1 MSFLDKLGSLDS
13 LGHLSAAAEANA
25 QPAAP
30 AQKEPGSFGKLEADF
45 EAALR
50 NLKGKV
56 AEQTRTDS
64 GATTLGMVAKECT
77 EARIDACHRAM
88 REDIEK
94 MHDRLATGLAPEGID
109 SIAAFLRDLDATLA
123 AGKDS
128 NSLLPRL
135 RSAIATKLR
144 AEAGELAVV
153 RVVAL
158 LEAERLVWPLPRCH
172 RPSADRAEIERSRR
186 LRLAEVRESFI
197 AHDLGRTVERMLG
210 VVRAWGGD
218 YPDRGSPLWEETA
231 LEGVAAGIRG
241 QLLGEFVEVLRR
253 ERNRL
258 LAQTEA
264 SIRKELF
271 ALQTAV
277 VRDVHSLDHFNTA
290 LANSLH
296 SLDEEISGIAWKLVL
311 GAHGNVGQ
319 SGLPGRRQSGQT
331 VTADDVF
338 GNVANVAAVQSVFLG
353 RG

>member
-1 MSFLDKLGSLDS
+1 MSLLDKLGSLDS
-13 LGHLSAAAEANA
+13 LGHLSAATEARA
-25 QPAAP
+25 QSAAP
-30 AQKEPGSFGKLEADF
+30 AQKEPGSFAKLEADF

-50 NLKGKV
+50 NLKDRV
-56 AEQTRTDS
+56 AEQTRTSS
-64 GATTLGMVAKECT
+64 GATTRGIAAKACT
-77 EARIDACHRAM
+77 EARINACHRAM

-109 SIAAFLRDLDATLA
+109 SIAAFLRDLDSTLA
-123 AGKDS
+123 AGRDS

-135 RSAIATKLR
+135 RSAIAMKLR
-144 AEAGELAVV
+144 AEAGELAVA

-158 LEAERLVWPLPRCH
+158 LEAEKLVWPLPSCY

-186 LRLAEVRESFI
+186 LRIAEVRQSFI
-197 AHDLGRTVERMLG
+197 SHDLGRTIERMLG

-253 ERNRL
+253 ERDRL

-264 SIRKELF
+264 SIRRELF
-271 ALQTAV
+271 ALQTSV
-277 VRDVHSLDHFNTA
+277 VRDVHSLDHFDTT
-290 LANSLH
+290 LANLLQT
-296 SLDEEISGIAWKLVL
+296 LDEEIPGIAWKLVL
-311 GAHGNVGQ
+311 GAHGSVGQ
-319 SGLPGRRQSGQT
+319 SGLPGRHQAGQT

-338 GNVANVAAVQSVFLG
+338 GNVTHVAAAKASS
-353 RG
+353 